1 MRKILVLIILT
12 LCSNLIGF
20 GWPIPSSTRP
30 KYQSSPYG
38 PRLSTSGS
46 KKFHTGIDLFSGGD
60 SGLVSLPIIAQKKS
74 KYFSSAWS
82 GSGGNLLSIQDFDD
96 SSIRYIY
103 MHLAENYAEP

>member
-60 SGLVSLPIIAQKKS
+60 SGLVSTYNCSKKS
-74 KYFSSAWS
+74 KYYSSAWS
-82 GSGGNLLSIQDFDD
+82 GPGGNLLSIQDFDD